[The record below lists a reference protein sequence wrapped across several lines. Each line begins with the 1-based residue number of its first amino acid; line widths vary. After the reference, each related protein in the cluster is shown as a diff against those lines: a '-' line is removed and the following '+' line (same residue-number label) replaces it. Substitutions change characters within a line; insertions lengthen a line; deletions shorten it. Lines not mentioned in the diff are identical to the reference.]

1 MTNNSNLPTT
11 GLPAPR
17 IVRARR
23 LRGGLRPSEADPV
36 AQRRRDQAVRS
47 PRTQEG
53 HGLDGVLRGSDEEAA
68 DAAEQGAGGGAQEE
82 LPGQQLLVKER

>member
-1 MTNNSNLPTT
+1 MANNSNFPTT
-11 GLPAPR
+11 GLPAAR

-23 LRGGLRPSEADPV
+23 LRGGLRPPEADPF
-36 AQRRRDQAVRS
+36 AQRSRDQAVRS

-53 HGLDGVLRGSDEEAA
+53 HGLDRVLRGAGEEAA

-82 LPGQQLLVKER
+82 LPG